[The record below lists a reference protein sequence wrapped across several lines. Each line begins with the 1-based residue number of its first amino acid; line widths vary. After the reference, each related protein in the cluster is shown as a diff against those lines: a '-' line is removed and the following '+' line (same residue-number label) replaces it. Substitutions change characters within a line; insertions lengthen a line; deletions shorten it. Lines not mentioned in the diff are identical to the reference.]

1 MSCYEIY
8 YVLCNVILTAIISYH
23 PYKQCH
29 QETFDVGNVESRNTF
44 EIWKREERSQSSI
57 MLNYWAHLT
66 KQ

>member
-1 MSCYEIY
+1 MNCYEIY
-8 YVLCNVILTAIISYH
+8 YCVCHIDSYNYYH

-44 EIWKREERSQSSI
+44 EIWNREERSQTSI
-57 MLNYWAHLT
+57 MLNYWANLT

>member
-1 MSCYEIY
+1 MKYII
-8 YVLCNVILTAIISYH
+8 VLCHIDSYNYH

-29 QETFDVGNVESRNTF
+29 QEIFDVGNVESRNTF

-57 MLNYWAHLT
+57 MLNYWANLT

>member
-1 MSCYEIY
+1 MKYTIL
-8 YVLCNVILTAIISYH
+8 LCNVILTVCNYH

-57 MLNYWAHLT
+57 MLNYWSNLT

>member
-1 MSCYEIY
+1 MFHIDGY
-8 YVLCNVILTAIISYH
+8 NYH

-44 EIWKREERSQSSI
+44 EIWKREERTQSTI
-57 MLNYWAHLT
+57 MLNYWANLT